1 MKSATTRNRNQR
13 RRQNRSRKSIGG
25 SSSGGDHH
33 LNVYKSKNISTQQNT
48 DPSYAEVGIV
58 HVSDSTGISIVR
70 DFATGVANM
79 IGKKG
84 FDNGPIQQ
92 LRNKTLKTINEI
104 LSEQTSQ
111 SGKDCKICNLR
122 MEIDQTQPGLIY
134 HHVSGTLLEKRDK

>member
-1 MKSATTRNRNQR
+1 MKSLKSRNRR
-13 RRQNRSRKSIGG
+13 RNKSAKSKSTFSGG
-25 SSSGGDHH
+25 SPDHH
-33 LNVYKSKNISTQQNT
+33 LNVYRSNNISTQQNA

-84 FDNGPIQQ
+84 FDNVPIQQ
-92 LRNKTLKTINEI
+92 LRNKTLKALNDI
-104 LSEQTSQ
+104 LTEQTSQ
-111 SGKDCKICNLR
+111 SGKECKICNLR

-134 HHVSGTLLEKRDK
+134 HHVFGTLLAKRDK